1 MLEST
6 VFFEPYRAVLQVLQN
21 FSYDTFPMMEYF
33 LGWEKEKLA
42 PLYLAKSPMYSLRD
56 AKGTP
61 STVRNLMEFAS
72 WPSSETLGLDKKQHE
87 ALHSALTSRVALVQ
101 GPPGTGKTFL
111 ALRILRSLLD
121 NKHLWQGKTGDTQE
135 LQNELH
141 RTYGDNWHLK
151 NKFFWKKY
159 GDSWRD
165 SRTPVVVICFTVRYL
180 VHSFIW
186 VCIFINCLID
196 WQNHAL
202 DQFLEGML
210 NYTNQIIRIG
220 GQSKSTH
227 LEKLN
232 MNQFKFRAMTEHN
245 NGPYT
250 ESRYFH
256 YFYRMKQVW
265 IFQT

>member
-121 NKHLWQGKTGDTQE
+121 NKHLWQGDNSDNQE
-135 LQNELH
+135 LLKEFE
-141 RTYGDNWHLK
+141 RTYGTNWHLR
-151 NKFFWKKY
+151 NKFFWNNY
-159 GDSWRD
+159 GENWKDT
-165 SRTPVVVICFTVRYL
+165 RTPVVVICFTVRCL
-180 VHSFIW
+180 IQSFIGI
-186 VCIFINCLID
+186 VHFID
-196 WQNHAL
+196 
-202 DQFLEGML
+202 
-210 NYTNQIIRIG
+210 
-220 GQSKSTH
+220 
-227 LEKLN
+227 
-232 MNQFKFRAMTEHN
+232 
-245 NGPYT
+245 
-250 ESRYFH
+250 
-256 YFYRMKQVW
+256 
-265 IFQT
+265 

>member
-6 VFFEPYRAVLQVLQN
+6 VFFEPYRAVLQVLKN
-21 FSYDTFPMMEYF
+21 FSQETFPMMDYF
-33 LGWEKEKLA
+33 LGLEKEKLP

-61 STVRNLMEFAS
+61 SAVRNLMEFTS
-72 WPSSETLGLDKKQHE
+72 WPNSEALGLDKRQHE
-87 ALHSALTSRVALVQ
+87 ALYAALTSRVALVQ

-121 NKHLWQGKTGDTQE
+121 NKHLWQGKNGHTQE
-135 LQNELH
+135 LLIKLH
-141 RTYGDNWHLK
+141 CTYGDNWHLK
-151 NKFFWKKY
+151 NKFFWNKY
-159 GDSWRD
+159 GEYWRD
-165 SRTPVVVICFTVRYL
+165 MRTPVVVICFTVSYL
-180 VHSFIW
+180 IQSFIW
-186 VCIFINCLID
+186 IVHLFIDL
-196 WQNHAL
+196 QNHAL

-210 NYTNQIIRIG
+210 KYTNQIIRIG

-232 MNQFKFRAMTEHN
+232 MNQIKFRAMTEHN

-250 ESRYFH
+250 ESSYFH

-265 IFQT
+265 IMQI